1 MIQEFKTDYNDT
13 KTIMYGNKMTNFNDH
28 EFPTTQSSLY
38 SLDTDER
45 LHLVLIPGIL
55 KLSSKQFKT
64 TKTNGY
70 IMKEFESAF
79 GYLPTFMVKTNKL
92 KDYIDKYV
100 IVRVS
105 HIYDMVTKHRSITG
119 VIDRYIGDVGNEM
132 TEKELCK
139 IISTAHWSRNKIDKN
154 PCFND
159 SKYNESIR
167 LIEFQKIGI
176 TFEDQ
181 TPIRYDMSE
190 NVDILTVS
198 VDPDGSK
205 DIDDAISIEC
215 MDGVNIRI
223 GIHISD
229 PSSWVIEGSDIDQE
243 VAKRTESV
251 YLRDQ
256 TFHMFPEYLSTS
268 IFSLVSNRIN
278 RAFSVLLEL
287 SNDKVSGEWSIVKK
301 TVTKT
306 FLRID
311 RNMTYDQFQTE
322 QMTNSKMRL
331 MYTVGNYMYNKF
343 LNPQQLVPYDSKKMI
358 EIFMV
363 LANCIVAEQM
373 VYICSVTGLNTYP
386 ILIRSQKPSGY
397 VFEHREM
404 KEPRLID
411 EHVKL
416 HMLSAEIRY
425 YSRTTQNNEKVD
437 DSNNKHHSL
446 GLNLYTHFTS
456 PIRRYSDIL
465 VHRIMW
471 NLLTHAHENHPHKFK
486 LTCLEHNDLHQIF
499 CMNHYKQFYKRVYS
513 LENDIKITHN
523 YINSVG
529 KDLMNRVH
537 ELHGIIIDIISDH
550 VHKIK
555 IKIKCLGMYGD
566 PEFTNDLFQ
575 NTIHTLTI
583 STEQHM
589 INGFELFKPV
599 GYKVCYLARDVRKI
613 RAFL

>member
-1 MIQEFKTDYNDT
+1 MMQEFKTDHNDT
-13 KTIMYGNKMTNFNDH
+13 KTIMYGNKMTNFNGH
-28 EFPTTQSSLY
+28 EAPPTHLSLY
-38 SLDTDER
+38 SLDSDER
-45 LHLVLIPGIL
+45 LHLELIPGIL

-64 TKTNGY
+64 TKTSGY

-79 GYLPTFMVKTNKL
+79 RYLPTFMVKTNKL
-92 KDYIDKYV
+92 KDYTDKYV

-105 HIYDMVTKHRSITG
+105 HIYDRITKHRSITG
-119 VIDRYIGDVGNEM
+119 VVDRYIGDVGNEM

-139 IISTAHWSRNKIDKN
+139 IISTAHWSRNKIDKS
-154 PCFND
+154 PCFSDNKC
-159 SKYNESIR
+159 SESVR
-167 LIEFQKIGI
+167 LAEFQKIGI
-176 TFEDQ
+176 MFEDQ

-190 NVDILTVS
+190 CINILTVS

-229 PSSWVIEGSDIDQE
+229 PSSWVIEGSDIDKE

-268 IFSLVSNRIN
+268 IFSLVSDRIN

-287 SNDKVSGEWSIVKK
+287 SNDKDSGEWSIVKK

-331 MYTVGNYMYNKF
+331 LYTVGNYMYNKF

-363 LANCIVAEQM
+363 LANCTVAEQM

-404 KEPRLID
+404 NDPRLID

-437 DSNNKHHSL
+437 NSNNRHNSL

-471 NLLTHAHENHPHKFK
+471 NLLTYVHENHAHKFK
-486 LTCLEHNDLHQIF
+486 LICLEHNDLHQIF
-499 CMNHYKQFYKRVYS
+499 CMNHYKQFYKRVYR

-523 YINSVG
+523 YINTVG

-537 ELHGIIIDIISDH
+537 ELDGIIIDIISDH

-555 IKIKCLGMYGD
+555 IKCVGMCRD

-589 INGFELFKPV
+589 SNGFELFKPIR
-599 GYKVCYLARDVRKI
+599 YKVCYLARDVRKI